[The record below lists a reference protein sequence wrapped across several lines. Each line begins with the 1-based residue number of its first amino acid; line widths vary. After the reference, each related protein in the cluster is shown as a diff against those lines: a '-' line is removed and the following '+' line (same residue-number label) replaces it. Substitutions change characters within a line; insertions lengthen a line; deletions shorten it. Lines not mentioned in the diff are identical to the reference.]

1 MFFGNQIGH
10 LKGLFYDGVVI
21 DDVVFKL
28 HYGFTSY
35 LLLFMTFLSVSKV
48 FFNEPIYCSMGAYEY
63 EKIISKEML
72 NNYCYIHSTFIVPKS
87 AQYLDDSLY
96 AYQGVGPY
104 SLGDQGSVVFH
115 SYYQWISLLLFIQ
128 GIICTTYYSVFGK
141 EANVQC
147 SSTLYYIKFE
157 LIEALFKLTMSGS
170 EERAP

>member
-1 MFFGNQIGH
+1 MIFGNEIGN

-72 NNYCYIHSTFIVPKS
+72 NNYCYIHSTFIVPNS

-128 GIICTTYYSVFGK
+128 GMLFMYNYSVYSK
-141 EANVQC
+141 
-147 SSTLYYIKFE
+147 SLYNRRSLL
-157 LIEALFKLTMSGS
+157 LIL
-170 EERAP
+170 

>member
-1 MFFGNQIGH
+1 MPHKTIKHFQKMFFGNEIGN

-72 NNYCYIHSTFIVPKS
+72 NNYCYIHSTFIVPNS

-96 AYQGVGPY
+96 AYRGVGPY

-128 GIICTTYYSVFGK
+128 GIICTT
-141 EANVQC
+141 Q
-147 SSTLYYIKFE
+147 STLSLSKSTDARLHFICILKYKI
-157 LIEALFKLTMSGS
+157 
-170 EERAP
+170 